1 MIARLFA
8 GNSRK
13 PRGLLGRIVGNLM
26 ARANDYEARWTIS
39 LLNIQP
45 DQHILEIG
53 FGPGVA
59 IQYASQKAAHGL
71 VAGVDY
77 SETMVQVA
85 RKRNA
90 AAIKA
95 GHIDLD
101 FGEVSSLPYPD
112 ESFDTAFAIHC
123 VYFWPRPIDALREV
137 RRILKPGGLLAVTIM
152 PKDKWPKE
160 RTPPPDLF
168 TLYSNEEVAQS
179 LSEAGFREV
188 RVELCPQPEEFPG
201 ACVLGIKRA
210 G

>member
-8 GNSRK
+8 GKLRR
-13 PRGLLGRIVGNLM
+13 PTGFLGRLVGNVM
-26 ARANDYEARWTIS
+26 ARGNEHEAGWTVS

-45 DQHILEIG
+45 GQHILEIG

-85 RKRNA
+85 RKRSA

-95 GHIDLD
+95 GRVDLKY
-101 FGEVSSLPYPD
+101 GEVSSLPYPD
-112 ESFDTAFAIHC
+112 ASFDTAFTIHC
-123 VYFWPRPIDALREV
+123 IYFWAKPIDGLRELG
-137 RRILKPGGLLAVTIM
+137 RILKPGGLLAVTIM
-152 PKDKWPKE
+152 PKDKWLKE
-160 RTPPPDLF
+160 RTPPPDVF
-168 TLYSNEEVAQS
+168 TLYSIDEVAHL

-188 RVELCPQPEEFPG
+188 RVERYPRPDEFPG
-201 ACVLGIKRA
+201 ACVLGVK
-210 G
+210 